1 MEGHVVLLCCFAC
14 SPAGPLF
21 LLVSFL
27 FFFFFLR
34 STNASAPVLLLS
46 STHRAFEKKK
56 KKVAAGWLHLGK
68 CRSCMFAFE
77 RKDLF
82 LFDTAKFVFAVLLT
96 AFSCIVTFSFSFS
109 FHPPPVF
116 LHSPFAMPF
125 FFF

>member
-1 MEGHVVLLCCFAC
+1 MDVLYCFAVLLALQLGHCF
-14 SPAGPLF
+14 S
-21 LLVSFL
+21 SFL
-27 FFFFFLR
+27 FFSFFFFLR

-46 STHRAFEKKK
+46 STHRAFEKK

-125 FFF
+125 FF